1 MQKQLRSLHNRIF
14 WNMFIRSG
22 LQMFYPMMLLALKR
36 LNESDKPSKLWS
48 EIIKVV
54 VLSVFLIFT
63 FLFMVEKREEVDDDA
78 FKEKYGAYLTNV
90 ETFLKPAAI
99 HYPAVFLSR
108 RLFMAITITFLKFNL
123 VT

>member
-1 MQKQLRSLHNRIF
+1 
-14 WNMFIRSG
+14 MFIRSG